1 MKNSMQIE
9 IRNDCVELTGYVNVV
24 ARESRVLPSIKG
36 KFIEQ
41 IIPKTFERALEKA
54 DNVNLF
60 FNHKEDR
67 KLGSTKEGNLELYE
81 DNIGLHAKCT
91 VYDPDVINKAK
102 ENRLTG
108 WSFGFISNKDSWK
121 DAEDGIQ
128 RRFIED
134 MDLLEVSVLDCT
146 PAYYATSLEMRGEE
160 SFVKELRSEELNTII
175 SDKTTKVIPIVD
187 YSIQEKEIEFI
198 KLRGGHRTW

>member
-9 IRNDCVELTGYVNVV
+9 IRNDCVELTGYVNAV

-36 KFIEQ
+36 RFIEQ

-54 DNVNLF
+54 ENVNLF

-67 KLGSTKEGNLELYE
+67 KLGSTKDGNLELYE

-91 VYDPDVINKAK
+91 VYDLDVINRAK

-108 WSFGFISNKDSWK
+108 WSFGFISNKDTWK

-134 MDLLEVSVLDCT
+134 MDLLEVSILDCT

-175 SDKTTKVIPIVD
+175 SDKTTKEMPIVD

-198 KLRGGHRTW
+198 KLRGGHKTW

>member
-1 MKNSMQIE
+1 MKNSIQIE
-9 IRNDCVELTGYVNVV
+9 IRNDSIELTGYVNAV

-36 KFIEQ
+36 RFIEQ
-41 IIPKTFERALEKA
+41 ITPKTFERALDKA

-67 KLGSTKEGNLELYE
+67 KLGSTKDGNLKLYE
-81 DNIGLHAKCT
+81 DNIGLYAKCT
-91 VYDPDVINKAK
+91 VYDEEVINKAK

-121 DAEDGIQ
+121 DSEDGIQ

-134 MDLLEVSVLDCT
+134 MDLLEVSILDCT

-160 SFVKELRSEELNTII
+160 SFVKELRSEELNAII
-175 SDKTTKVIPIVD
+175 SDKTTKEMPIVD

-198 KLRGGHRTW
+198 KLKGGYKTW